1 MIYTLS
7 INVYITRSG
16 GELLLSANGLFGDAM
31 NQRWTAEEL
40 KYLALVAEAVER
52 ERDRYERKI
61 KRPLTGVDRVRFEQ
75 WQARYEAHAWEGFYG
90 PPVPIHGGKP

>member
-1 MIYTLS
+1 MIYTFS
-7 INVYITRSG
+7 INLYIARFG
-16 GELLLSANGLFGDAM
+16 GKLLLSANGLFGDAM

-61 KRPLTGVDRVRFEQ
+61 RRPLTEVDLVRFMQ
-75 WQARYEAHAWEGFYG
+75 WQARYEAHAWESFYG